1 MPGALLCSPKT
12 SKKLS
17 LAAQLLACR
26 SAARVAP
33 ALSPAQLVVSWSC
46 WGSAGNH
53 GTLCTSPPAL
63 LPGGGAGML

>member
-17 LAAQLLACR
+17 LAAQAPCLLLCC
-26 SAARVAP
+26 P
-33 ALSPAQLVVSWSC
+33 CGTCLSLAQFMVSWSC

-53 GTLCTSPPAL
+53 GALCTSPPAL